1 MKKTHKIQKTM
12 NQTQIDFIKKYKPV
26 SLESERKTGISA
38 IFILAQAGLES
49 AWGKS
54 PIGNNFFG
62 IKVPKSIVSSTPKE
76 RKQLLR
82 TTEVLATPN
91 EKDRFPEVIS
101 ITKRTDGKYLY
112 IVRDWFMKYDTPE
125 ECFTDH
131 ANFFFRN
138 KRYAKALEV
147 KADPYKFAEE
157 VAKAGYA
164 TAPNYA
170 ESLKKLIKEI
180 EKVK

>member
-54 PIGNNFFG
+54 PIGNIFFG

>member
-1 MKKTHKIQKTM
+1 MTKKE
-12 NQTQIDFIKKYKPV
+12 FITKYKPFA
-26 SLESERKTGISA
+26 LETERKIGISHL
-38 IFILAQAGLES
+38 FILAQAALES
-49 AWGKS
+49 GWGERA
-54 PIGNNFFG
+54 PGNMFFG
-62 IKVPKSIVSSTPKE
+62 VKAKKDTPINK
-76 RKQLLR
+76 KQLIR
-82 TTEVLATPN
+82 TTEVLGTPN
-91 EKDRFPEVIS
+91 EKSKFPEVIS

-138 KRYAKALEV
+138 KRYAKALLV
-147 KADPYKFAEE
+147 KSDPYKFAEE

-170 ESLKKLIKEI
+170 ESLKKLIGEI

>member
-1 MKKTHKIQKTM
+1 MTQK
-12 NQTQIDFIKKYKPV
+12 DFIKTYKPFA
-26 SLESERKTGISA
+26 LESERKTGISV

-62 IKVPKSIVSSTPKE
+62 IKVPKSLVSSTPKE
-76 RKQLLR
+76 KKQLLR
-82 TTEVLATPN
+82 TTEVLSSPN
-91 EKDRFPEVIS
+91 EKSKFPEVIS

-112 IVRDWFMKYDTPE
+112 VVRDWFMKYANPE

-157 VAKAGYA
+157 IAEAGYA

-170 ESLKKLIKEI
+170 ESLKTLIKEI
-180 EKVK
+180 EKIK

>member
-1 MKKTHKIQKTM
+1 MTPKE
-12 NQTQIDFIKKYKPV
+12 FIKKYKPFA
-26 SLESERKTGISA
+26 LETERKTGISA
-38 IFILAQAGLES
+38 LFILAQAALES
-49 AWGKS
+49 GWGERGV
-54 PIGNNFFG
+54 GNNFFG
-62 IKVPKSIVSSTPKE
+62 IKVPKSLVSSTPKE
-76 RKQLLR
+76 KKQLQR
-82 TTEVLATPN
+82 TTEVLDTPN

-138 KRYAKALEV
+138 KRYAKALEL